1 MSNKSKRILLAIV
14 VIGLGLW
21 LFSKTEMANDLAV
34 EYYDGSA
41 VDTYVRSVPV
51 PTVSWPEAEPAVEG
65 PEVQIES
72 TATEEVGA

>member
-1 MSNKSKRILLAIV
+1 MSNKTKRILLAIA

-41 VDTYVRSVPV
+41 IDTYVRSVPV
-51 PTVSWPEAEPAVEG
+51 PTVSWPEAEPTVER
-65 PEVQIES
+65 PEVQVEGS
-72 TATEEVGA
+72 TTEEVGA